1 MSIGNKFDGLTEF
14 AEAVRAGSFS
24 AAAVVLGI
32 TASAV
37 GKSVSR
43 LEARLGTKL
52 LHRTTRSLTLTNEGE
67 AYLAA
72 CMNVLDELESAEGTI
87 AVGRSVPV
95 GRVRIDLP
103 GAFGRQHVLS
113 TLLDLSRLHPRLD
126 LSVTFSERLVDIFA
140 EGTDVAVRIGE
151 LRDDNGLAARRL
163 GSQRL
168 VICAAPSY
176 LAENGIPLEASELL
190 YRDCIGGMRRDQR
203 MAWLLK
209 SPDGATLPQEVRGR
223 HEFSDGQAMVDAV
236 LAGCGLSQLP
246 TWLVDEHLRSGT
258 LVPVLEDCAGA
269 EMPIHVVWPQSRY
282 MKPKLRVLIDALV
295 QLSRQE
301 GSGFRG

>member
-1 MSIGNKFDGLTEF
+1 MSIGNRFDGLTEF
-14 AEAVRAGSFS
+14 AETVRAGSFS
-24 AAAVVLGI
+24 AAAAALGI

-103 GAFGRQHVLS
+103 GAFGRRHVLP
-113 TLLDLSRLHPRLD
+113 TVLDLSRLHPRLD

-151 LRDDNGLAARRL
+151 LRDDTGLVARRL

-168 VICAAPSY
+168 VICASPSY
-176 LAENGIPLEASELL
+176 LAENGVPRDEAELL
-190 YRDCIGGMRRDQR
+190 ERDCIGGIRRDQR
-203 MAWLLK
+203 MSWLMK
-209 SPDGATLPQEVRGR
+209 SKDGSTFMQEVKGR
-223 HEFSDGQAMVDAV
+223 HEFNDGMAMVDAV

-246 TWLVDEHLRSGT
+246 TWLVGEHLRSGA
-258 LVPVLEDCAGA
+258 LVPVLEQHAGA

-282 MKPKLRVLIDALV
+282 VKPKLRVLIDALV
-295 QLSRQE
+295 QVARLDN
-301 GSGFRG
+301 SGFHP